1 MTECEHYQELISR
14 MLDDDLSKA
23 ERSALAAHV
32 KSCPDCAAVY
42 VAFRSVSEHLS
53 SDLEEVPAAV
63 HENIMAEVR
72 RDSIRAKN
80 SVHRS
85 HRAWHTVLTIAACLV
100 LVVAASLSLP
110 KLAPRMG
117 SSAPAPQ
124 AALAEVEEY
133 VRAEEPMA
141 APAPMPEEKAASED
155 NLTLGGALQNAA
167 QGADDA
173 PAEEAAEAA
182 EQASAAREPQYND
195 EGLLILDEEQSS
207 TLLASLS
214 GESIFLDSQ
223 PEQVI
228 RVMLKD
234 GDNSG
239 PLTIL
244 IGGGDALYVR
254 ADGDNTC
261 RIDLSPEELLSLLG
275 LSE

>member
-53 SDLEEVPAAV
+53 SDLEEVPSAV

-85 HRAWHTVLTIAACLV
+85 HRAWHMVLTAAACLV

-110 KLAPRMG
+110 KIVSPRMG
-117 SSAPAPQ
+117 SAAPQSAAMLEAPAQAAMEAPAP
-124 AALAEVEEY
+124 A
-133 VRAEEPMA
+133 
-141 APAPMPEEKAASED
+141 PEEKAAES
-155 NLTLGGALQNAA
+155 NLMLSGALPDAA
-167 QGADDA
+167 VT
-173 PAEEAAEAA
+173 AEEESPSEAV
-182 EQASAAREPQYND
+182 EQASGVREPQYDD

-207 TLLASLS
+207 ALLDRLS
-214 GESIFLDSQ
+214 GESVFLDSQ

-228 RVMLKD
+228 RVMVQD
-234 GDNSG
+234 GDNSS

-244 IGGGDALYVR
+244 IGGGDVLYVR

-275 LSE
+275 LAE

>member
-1 MTECEHYQELISR
+1 MTECEQYQELISR

-23 ERSALAAHV
+23 ERSALATHV

-42 VAFRSVSEHLS
+42 VAFRSMSEHLS

-63 HENIMAEVR
+63 HENIMAEIR

-85 HRAWHTVLTIAACLV
+85 HRAWHAVLTVAACLV

-110 KLAPRMG
+110 KIVSLRMG
-117 SSAPAPQ
+117 SGSAAPQ
-124 AALAEVEEY
+124 AALVETPAEAALE
-133 VRAEEPMA
+133 
-141 APAPMPEEKAASED
+141 APASEPEEKAAPES
-155 NLTLGGALQNAA
+155 NLMLGGALHESAVTT
-167 QGADDA
+167 DEA
-173 PAEEAAEAA
+173 PVEA
-182 EQASAAREPQYND
+182 EQASVAREPQYDD
-195 EGLLILDEEQSS
+195 EGLLILDEEQSGK
-207 TLLASLS
+207 LLDSLS
-214 GESIFLDSQ
+214 GESVFLDSQ

-228 RVMLKD
+228 RVMLQD